1 MLGHPTRLPYF
12 GIIVDGLHSH
22 PNTVRIAYN
31 ACKEGC
37 VLVSDGG
44 YLIISSIDHYMGL
57 LLTVEWHTLA
67 QSIMDPSQSDGV
79 IDWRPGLRF
88 RKEGLKVLVDGTST
102 LAGSAAPLAP
112 LAYNLSKFASISLPM
127 ALLCATKQAAECL
140 GGEVAKHKGQL
151 IEGFDADLCVFD
163 WEGNV
168 KNVWIMGEEIW
179 KDGEGWVDG
188 RGDGP

>member
-1 MLGHPTRLPYF
+1 MITHLFNAMPPIHHRDPGVVGMLGNPNRRPYF

-22 PNTVRIAYN
+22 PNTVRIAYG
-31 ACKEGC
+31 ACEEGC
-37 VLVSDGG
+37 VLVSD
-44 YLIISSIDHYMGL
+44 
-57 LLTVEWHTLA
+57 A
-67 QSIMDPSQSDGV
+67 QSIMDPSQPDGV

-112 LAYNLSKFASISLPM
+112 LAHNLAKFASISLPM
-127 ALLCATKQAAECL
+127 ALVCATKHPAECL
-140 GGEVAKHKGQL
+140 GGEVAKRKGQL

-168 KNVWIMGEEIW
+168 KDVWIMGEEIW